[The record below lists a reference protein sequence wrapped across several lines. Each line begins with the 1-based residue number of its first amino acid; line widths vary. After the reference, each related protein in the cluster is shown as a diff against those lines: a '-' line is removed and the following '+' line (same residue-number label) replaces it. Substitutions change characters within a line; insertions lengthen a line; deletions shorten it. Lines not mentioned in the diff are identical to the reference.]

1 MCILSIPA
9 AALGEAVEML
19 STTDVE
25 SVGAVAEA
33 IGDDSD
39 MAIEEDSWATAK
51 PKTAEMMVAREKYI
65 LNMVG
70 GWFRKGDWYIRYV
83 IRC

>member
-19 STTDVE
+19 STTGVE
-25 SVGAVAEA
+25 SAGAVAEA
-33 IGDDSD
+33 MADDSD
-39 MAIEEDSWATAK
+39 MAIEDDSCATAK
-51 PKTAEMMVAREKYI
+51 PKTADMIAAREKYI
-65 LNMVG
+65 LDIV
-70 GWFRKGDWYIRYV
+70 GDWYIRYA